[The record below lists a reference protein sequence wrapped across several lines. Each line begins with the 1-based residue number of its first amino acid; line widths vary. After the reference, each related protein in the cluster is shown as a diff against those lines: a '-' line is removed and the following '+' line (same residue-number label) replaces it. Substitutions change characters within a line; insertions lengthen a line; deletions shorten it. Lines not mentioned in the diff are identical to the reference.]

1 MLGALLKPGTFKSS
15 MEDNA
20 TPIADPAL
28 HAATWEHVLS
38 WPICAWTTAHDP
50 PRVCGPDW
58 TGDAIKDAIRA
69 SLAKTGEL
77 DPTGDG
83 YTGHVRGPRP
93 QQPAS
98 VQSDSPVA

>member
-38 WPICAWTTAHDP
+38 WPICA
-50 PRVCGPDW
+50 
-58 TGDAIKDAIRA
+58 
-69 SLAKTGEL
+69 
-77 DPTGDG
+77 
-83 YTGHVRGPRP
+83 
-93 QQPAS
+93 
-98 VQSDSPVA
+98 